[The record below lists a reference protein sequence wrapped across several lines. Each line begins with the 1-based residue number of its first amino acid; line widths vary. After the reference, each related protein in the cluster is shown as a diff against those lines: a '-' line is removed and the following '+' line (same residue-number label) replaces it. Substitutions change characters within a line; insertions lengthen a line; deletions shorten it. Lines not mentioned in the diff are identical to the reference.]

1 MPHQSLDLK
10 QLSMRIMQIE
20 STHIAKPQDH
30 DILNGRGNSI
40 NYHPGNQFF
49 RSLVK
54 AVRIQYVAAL
64 KPDKPMIAK
73 LLVQQIRN
81 LDPPGRFLTQVEDGR
96 YVDVGDKMA
105 IAKTRQALREGA
117 PEIELLIKNGRILVD
132 EKVSL
137 VYE

>member
-1 MPHQSLDLK
+1 M
-10 QLSMRIMQIE
+10 
-20 STHIAKPQDH
+20 
-30 DILNGRGNSI
+30 
-40 NYHPGNQFF
+40 
-49 RSLVK
+49 
-54 AVRIQYVAAL
+54 RIQYVAAL